1 MSVTYREET
10 QLIYHLPIFLQLLII
25 DRILLLFVWLV
36 YIYYRIL
43 VVYHGNSSLEF
54 LERGTN
60 QSWRSSD
67 IDNSM
72 YWSQHSP
79 LKRASNK
86 LHDRLQCLGRGRTIS
101 FASNRQRNR
110 NLEFYY
116 FQSFSEHTVNDHRV
130 HSRFCDGQTLDAFW
144 AVLISGM
151 EGPEP
156 SKSCVQHI
164 GFSTERDH
172 VDKSAIYTV
181 YLKDSITNKFWN
193 TCGTALRSI
202 RSNSRWANGVLTMEV
217 SWTYYT
223 SECLLKTIF
232 GGSMSGNDS

>member
-60 QSWRSSD
+60 QSWRSAD

-110 NLEFYY
+110 NLEFTISNL
-116 FQSFSEHTVNDHRV
+116 FQNTQWMIIAFTRDFATDRRWMHFERSWFQEWRV
-130 HSRFCDGQTLDAFW
+130 QSLPNPA
-144 AVLISGM
+144 
-151 EGPEP
+151 
-156 SKSCVQHI
+156 
-164 GFSTERDH
+164 
-172 VDKSAIYTV
+172 YT
-181 YLKDSITNKFWN
+181 T
-193 TCGTALRSI
+193 
-202 RSNSRWANGVLTMEV
+202 
-217 SWTYYT
+217 
-223 SECLLKTIF
+223 
-232 GGSMSGNDS
+232 